1 MLIPSIAILIQQ
13 IDSLMGR
20 IKQFVQMHHRH
31 VQEKWELEF
40 HIYGNQQV
48 GSTPP
53 LEIFI
58 VAETLAPTQELATS
72 LASKARIAMIVSTV
86 PVLSCTRQYSNTLQH
101 GPYPG
106 QKATSGN
113 FGFGIGGAMEIEM
126 GLCAQFCIYHLMD
139 LDAGEERLRAD
150 GDAADRDPLI
160 RSKVSLIGRGTR
172 DALPNGAEVN
182 GDALEQGVSGMSI
195 KNGKDNGKATQAA
208 ALLPPTD
215 PKTLA
220 DVSRILRSKNAGPFE
235 ITVDVLFFTREIYDK
250 VRNSGLL
257 SDETVAEA
265 LNVSPADIIW
275 MGFFEPALAF
285 KVTIP
290 RYRGGKRTAAGGFM
304 EDDVHGSQQHTGVA
318 KLLLPATYFSQ

>member
-1 MLIPSIAILIQQ
+1 M
-13 IDSLMGR
+13 
-20 IKQFVQMHHRH
+20 
-31 VQEKWELEF
+31 
-40 HIYGNQQV
+40 
-48 GSTPP
+48 
-53 LEIFI
+53 
-58 VAETLAPTQELATS
+58 AETLAPTQELATS
-72 LASKARIAMIVSTV
+72 LASKARIAMIVSIV
-86 PVLSCTRQYSNTLQH
+86 PAVCTGQYSNSRQH
-101 GPYPG
+101 GSYPG
-106 QKATSGN
+106 QKATAGN

-139 LDAGEERLRAD
+139 LDAGEERLLAT
-150 GDAADRDPLI
+150 GDAVDRETLI
-160 RSKVSLIGRGTR
+160 RSKVSLIGKGVR
-172 DALPNGAEVN
+172 DALTNGTEVN
-182 GDALEQGVSGMSI
+182 GDALEQKVSSMSI
-195 KNGKDNGKATQAA
+195 KNGKDKENATEAA
-208 ALLPPTD
+208 ALLPPTN

-235 ITVDVLFFTREIYDK
+235 ITVDILFFTREIYDK

-265 LNVSPADIIW
+265 LNVSPEDIIW
-275 MGFFEPALAF
+275 IGFFEPALAF